1 MKNLERTLAIC
12 TLVHFLTCAQGQVWQ
27 VDPSFGDG
35 GQVVLDVFT
44 GSDELMDVELLPD
57 DRILALGYSSSLS
70 LTSDL
75 TALYRLD
82 ADGTVDPSFGD
93 EGLALAFLPDRSLV
107 GRSMKVWPDGHIIV
121 VGGTSDID
129 EQRDAVLVR
138 LQPDGT
144 LDPLFGNGGI
154 VQVDLGDDEVF
165 MSVFIDA
172 DGSIVAGG
180 RKGSS
185 ALVMRFDETGL
196 PVTEFGEEGSV
207 VLDFGPTNPF
217 GAVRLAQRADG
228 NVLVMARVS
237 QGFRVALLLN
247 DGELDTTFGEDG
259 STFTAAPGSSNA
271 FSVLDDG
278 NLMVAGGSGGTGD
291 VPCLSASIHKLLP
304 DGTADSTF
312 ANDGVVLD
320 GISEVCDLFFDLL
333 VQEDGR
339 ILVTGTFTPDLM
351 IGSDLA
357 VLRYLPDGS
366 RDPSFGD
373 NGVILV
379 DLGCEAIDV
388 SYALGLQANGDIIVG
403 GVTNCGQFANDLA
416 VVRLHPAITTSV
428 QTIVPALISATIHP
442 NPATTHATLV
452 FELHDGGMVEW
463 ELFDIQGRRQ
473 SPTLTKAWRSAGT
486 QRETVDLAGLASG
499 IYTLV
504 LAYGVERSS
513 LRFIKE

>member
-1 MKNLERTLAIC
+1 MKNLERTLAVC

-35 GQVVLDVFT
+35 GQLILDVFT
-44 GSDELMDVELLPD
+44 GSDELMDVEVLSD

-75 TALYRLD
+75 TALYRLE

-107 GRSMKVWPDGHIIV
+107 GRSMIAWPDGHIVV

-129 EQRDAVLVR
+129 QQRDAALVR
-138 LQPDGT
+138 FQPDGT

-165 MSVFIDA
+165 MSVFLDT
-172 DGSIVAGG
+172 DGGIVAAG

-185 ALVMRFDETGL
+185 ALVMRFDETGI
-196 PVTEFGEEGSV
+196 PVPGFGVDGAAI
-207 VLDFGPTNPF
+207 LDFGPVNSF
-217 GAVRLAQRADG
+217 GAVRVAKRTDG
-228 NVLVMARVS
+228 NMLVMARVP
-237 QGFRVALLLN
+237 QGFRIALLTS

-259 STFTAAPGSSNA
+259 STFTSASGSSNA
-271 FSVLDDG
+271 FTVLDDG
-278 NLMVAGGSGGTGD
+278 NMLVAGGSGGVGD
-291 VPCLSASIHKLLP
+291 PPCLSASIHKLLP
-304 DGTADSTF
+304 AGTADSTF

-320 GISEVCDLFFDLL
+320 GVSEVCDLFFDLL

-339 ILVTGTFTPDLM
+339 ILVTGTFTPDPD

-357 VLRYLPDGS
+357 VLRYMSDGS
-366 RDPSFGD
+366 RDPSFGE
-373 NGVILV
+373 NGLILV
-379 DLGCEAIDV
+379 DMGCEAIDV

-416 VVRLHPAITTSV
+416 LVRLYPAITTST
-428 QTIVPALISATIHP
+428 QTNEPVLTNASVHP

-452 FELHDGGMVEW
+452 FDLPDGGMVEW
-463 ELFDIQGRRQ
+463 ELFDMQGRRQ
-473 SPTLTKAWRSAGT
+473 SGTGAQVWRSAGA
-486 QRETVDLAGLASG
+486 QRETIGIAGLASG
-499 IYTLV
+499 VYTLV
-504 LAYGVERSS
+504 LAHGAERTSM
-513 LRFIKE
+513 RIIKE